1 MSQAPKKYTKNDL
14 SQAQFAGGLV
24 DADKVDVDRM
34 GGDIYNNYAPEQK
47 QNLADAAAEIQ
58 ELLQQLQQSY
68 PNATDMEIHSALTVT
83 LQQAI
88 KQNPT
93 FKTRLRNALK
103 EGGIEAL
110 KVLFA
115 PIGIPIEMVKGWIEA
130 EAE

>member
-1 MSQAPKKYTKNDL
+1 MSQAPKKYTKNDFR
-14 SQAQFAGGLV
+14 QVHFGGGLV
-24 DADKVDVDRM
+24 DAADSVHAHQI
-34 GGDIYNNYAPEQK
+34 GGNINNYAPEQK

-58 ELLQQLQQSY
+58 ELLQQLEQSY
-68 PNATDMEIHSALTVT
+68 PNATEIEKQSALAVT

-93 FKTRLRNALK
+93 FKARLRNALK
-103 EGGIEAL
+103 EGGLEAL

-115 PIGIPIEMVKGWIEA
+115 PIGIPIEMVRGWIEA